1 MNRYSE
7 RWIASELG
15 FPVEVLRDLSSRTAR
30 YYRPFAIPHGNKV
43 RQIDCP
49 VGVLKFIQARIK
61 KRVLAGFPFPEPLHG
76 CVAGRSPFTNAR
88 EHCDQSCVA
97 NLDLRQFYPSVT
109 CRMVYDVWVD
119 AFGFG
124 HPIASLMTKL
134 TTHGGHLPQGTATS
148 GYLANLVLV
157 PVVDRIKELAVSM
170 GCRVTFYVDDI
181 TVSGARA
188 RDVLGPLIVIV
199 HGLGLSVGHG
209 KTRVMDRGEPQ
220 IVTGYTVNNRNRPS
234 VPLAKREKVRE
245 LIHEVRVRRS
255 LGEDVSR
262 FQNSMR
268 GRIAHIGLANPGS
281 AQRLQRLLVRD

>member
-1 MNRYSE
+1 MTC
-7 RWIASELG
+7 G
-15 FPVEVLRDLSSRTAR
+15 F
-30 YYRPFAIPHGNKV
+30 
-43 RQIDCP
+43 
-49 VGVLKFIQARIK
+49 
-61 KRVLAGFPFPEPLHG
+61 
-76 CVAGRSPFTNAR
+76 
-88 EHCDQSCVA
+88 
-97 NLDLRQFYPSVT
+97 
-109 CRMVYDVWVD
+109 D

-220 IVTGYTVNNRNRPS
+220 IVTGYTVNNKNHPS